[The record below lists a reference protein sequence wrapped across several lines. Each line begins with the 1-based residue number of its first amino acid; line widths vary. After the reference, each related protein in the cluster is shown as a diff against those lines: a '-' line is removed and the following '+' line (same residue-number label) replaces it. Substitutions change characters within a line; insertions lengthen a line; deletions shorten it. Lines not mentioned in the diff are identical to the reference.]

1 MLLIN
6 FVLLPICVLATE
18 TADDYFNYGAQ
29 DYIFGEKEKAMKQV
43 VTGLQLYPQDPKL
56 NSVIRLLKRPPPTPQ
71 KNNKPKKGDQGEK
84 NDQQNSKQDQAKND
98 KQKEQDKQK
107 QAQQAK
113 PSDKREEKPE
123 NMEASAADQMSP
135 EEAKQLL
142 DSQQENEKILIFAP
156 SNQPVST
163 LAGKIKD
170 W

>member
-6 FVLLPICVLATE
+6 FVLLPICVVATE

-56 NSVIRLLKRPPPTPQ
+56 NSVIRLLKRPPPPPQ
-71 KNNKPKKGDQGEK
+71 KNNKPKKGDQREK

-98 KQKEQDKQK
+98 KQKEKNKQQ

-113 PSDKREEKPE
+113 PSDKQEKNPE
-123 NMEASAADQMSP
+123 NVEASAADQMSP